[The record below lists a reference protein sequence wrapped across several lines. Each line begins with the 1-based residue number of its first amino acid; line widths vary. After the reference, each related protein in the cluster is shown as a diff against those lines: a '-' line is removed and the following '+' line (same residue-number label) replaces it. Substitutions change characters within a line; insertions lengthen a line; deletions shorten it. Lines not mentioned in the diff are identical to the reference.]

1 MSRVHNLQ
9 HSGRGG
15 RKPSPTTPFG
25 LKGAPKQA
33 PLRIPLL
40 FLLAGHSANARLRR
54 SDKSK
59 SKSKN
64 FKRPISREVNE
75 IKISD
80 FLEIPRTPPL
90 SARDSIGELNSNR
103 KSVDLNEVPHIF
115 WTASNSAQLLKP
127 NLADRALRKNLV
139 KGTGRECNGFRR
151 LNSWVSYEGLIGS
164 YSRSPYGK
172 MSTL

>member
-1 MSRVHNLQ
+1 MAERALTCLQEAISRVLNLQ
-9 HSGRGG
+9 HSRSGGG
-15 RKPSPTTPFG
+15 RKPPSLTN
-25 LKGAPKQA
+25 K
-33 PLRIPLL
+33 
-40 FLLAGHSANARLRR
+40 
-54 SDKSK
+54 
-59 SKSKN
+59 KN
-64 FKRPISREVNE
+64 LKRPISREVNE

-90 SARDSIGELNSNR
+90 RARDSIGELNSNR

-139 KGTGRECNGFRR
+139 KRTGRECNGFRR
-151 LNSWVSYEGLIGS
+151 LSSWVSYEGLLGS
-164 YSRSPYGK
+164 CSRSPYGK

>member
-1 MSRVHNLQ
+1 MSRVLNLQ
-9 HSGRGG
+9 HSRSGGG
-15 RKPSPTTPFG
+15 RKPPSLTDI
-25 LKGAPKQA
+25 KC
-33 PLRIPLL
+33 LR
-40 FLLAGHSANARLRR
+40 
-54 SDKSK
+54 
-59 SKSKN
+59 
-64 FKRPISREVNE
+64 RPISREVNE
-75 IKISD
+75 IERTQISD

-90 SARDSIGELNSNR
+90 RARDSSGELNSNR

-115 WTASNSAQLLKP
+115 RTPSNSAQLLEP
-127 NLADRALRKNLV
+127 NLADRALRKDLV